1 MQTVHLTCET
11 IDFFFQ
17 RPAPYRTMLLLV
29 LVLLFFSAQL
39 TRGSVLDV
47 GWTDG
52 IGVGYMLSKGPE
64 KGGGIG
70 R

>member
-1 MQTVHLTCET
+1 
-11 IDFFFQ
+11 
-17 RPAPYRTMLLLV
+17 MLLLV